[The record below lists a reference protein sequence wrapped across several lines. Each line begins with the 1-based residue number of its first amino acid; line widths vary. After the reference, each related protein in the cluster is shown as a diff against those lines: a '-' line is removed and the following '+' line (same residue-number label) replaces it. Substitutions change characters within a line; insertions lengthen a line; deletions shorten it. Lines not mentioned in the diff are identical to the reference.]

1 MDTGFVFG
9 LIPIAGIAILAFFII
24 GFNNDAKFG
33 GRGKGLLSGF
43 SYSVSVAMLGILIG
57 SGVVALNVGLKTT
70 VFQKADSLYSR
81 GTPPPVYPTPSAPE
95 KAAPTCAESCDLTAD
110 QKQFLNMWAN
120 EYQSWQDTAPGTDTR
135 NRTDL
140 VTALSFFFV
149 ALPLFI
155 IFFRTVQREAKRG
168 QAIPGMRSFYFY
180 GIAVVGLLMAVT
192 SGAFLINTG
201 LRGAFIPNAS
211 KMMPTPAFDS
221 TSVSNVQSVV
231 ACGEKCALPAETV
244 SAAQAWLA
252 ETQNAK
258 SETSTTQRDL
268 AGAIP
273 VFIIG
278 LPLFLYHFITIR
290 RETHKDTPAPTNQ
303 GATA

>member
-1 MDTGFVFG
+1 MDTGFVFA

-57 SGVVALNVGLKTT
+57 SGVVALTVGLKTT
-70 VFQKADSLYSR
+70 AFPNAGWLYSR
-81 GTPPPVYPTPSAPE
+81 GTPPPVYLTPSAPE
-95 KAAPTCAESCDLTAD
+95 KAAPTCVESCELTAE
-110 QKQFLNMWAN
+110 QKQVLNSWAN
-120 EYQSWQDTAPGTDTR
+120 EYQSWQNSVPGTDVR

-149 ALPLFI
+149 ALPLFF
-155 IFFRTVQREAKRG
+155 IFFRSVQREAKRG

-180 GIAVVGLLMAVT
+180 GIAVIGLLMTVI
-192 SGAFLINTG
+192 SGALLINTG
-201 LRGAFIPNAS
+201 LRGAFVPNAS
-211 KMMPTPAFDS
+211 KMIPTPAIDS

-244 SAAQAWLA
+244 SAAQSWLA
-252 ETQNAK
+252 ETQNVK
-258 SETSTTQRDL
+258 TETSTTQRDL
-268 AGAIP
+268 ANTIP

-290 RETHKDTPAPTNQ
+290 RETHKDLPAPTNQ
-303 GATA
+303 GAAA

>member
-1 MDTGFVFG
+1 METGFVFT
-9 LIPIAGIAILAFFII
+9 LIPIAGVAILAFFII

-70 VFQKADSLYSR
+70 VFPNADSLYSR
-81 GTPPPVYPTPSAPE
+81 GTPPPVYLTPGAPE
-95 KAAPTCAESCDLTAD
+95 KIAPTCAESCELTAE
-110 QKQFLNMWAN
+110 QKQLLNTWATD
-120 EYQSWQDTAPGTDTR
+120 YRSWQDTSPGTDTR

-155 IFFRTVQREAKRG
+155 LFFRMVQREAKRG
-168 QAIPGMRSFYFY
+168 LAIPGMRSFYFY
-180 GIAVVGLLMAVT
+180 GIAVVGLLMTVI

-201 LRGAFIPNAS
+201 LRGALIPNAS
-211 KMMPTPAFDS
+211 KLMTAPVFDS

-231 ACGEKCALPAETV
+231 ACGEQCALPAETI
-244 SAAQAWLA
+244 SAAQGWLA
-252 ETQNAK
+252 ETEKAK
-258 SETSTTQRDL
+258 TETSTTHRDL
-268 AGAIP
+268 ASTIP
-273 VFIIG
+273 VFVIG

-290 RETHKDTPAPTNQ
+290 RETHKDSPAPTNQ
-303 GATA
+303 GASA